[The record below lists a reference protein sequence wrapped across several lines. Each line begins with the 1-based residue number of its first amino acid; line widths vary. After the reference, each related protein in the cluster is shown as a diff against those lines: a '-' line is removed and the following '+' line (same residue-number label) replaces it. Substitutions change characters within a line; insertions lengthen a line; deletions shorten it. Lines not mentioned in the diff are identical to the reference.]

1 MKEKITQKE
10 VDFWIGHTT
19 EEWIGD
25 CMYRLFNGKVSLEVL
40 RTEAKLMYKDYVEMD
55 QGVRYERT

>member
-10 VDFWIGHTT
+10 VDLWIGHTP

>member
-10 VDFWIGHTT
+10 VDLWIGHNP
-19 EEWIGD
+19 EYWIGD
-25 CMYRLFNGKVSLEVL
+25 CMYRLFNGKVSLEEC

-55 QGVRYERT
+55 QGIRYERE